1 MKHYDV
7 LISEQGK
14 DGEIAGAG
22 KGAVE

>member
-1 MKHYDV
+1 MKNYDV